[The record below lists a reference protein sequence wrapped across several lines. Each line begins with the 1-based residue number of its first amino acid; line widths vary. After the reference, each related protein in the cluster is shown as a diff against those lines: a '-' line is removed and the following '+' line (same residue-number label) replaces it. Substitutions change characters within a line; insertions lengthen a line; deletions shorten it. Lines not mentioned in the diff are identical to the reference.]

1 MMVEIVSGS
10 ISTKVWDWFR
20 IELMT
25 PASTLSTGLL
35 CPVDCPL
42 YLYHVS
48 SQQTALCG
56 YYSCKNKINIKSLT
70 GVSCFNLADCFQLV
84 ELQISVAGFISAG
97 RIAIGVSCFSSADR
111 TL

>member
-1 MMVEIVSGS
+1 MTVEIVSGS
-10 ISTKVWDWFR
+10 ISTKVWDWFG

-35 CPVDCPL
+35 CLVDFPL

-48 SQQTALCG
+48 LCG
-56 YYSCKNKINIKSLT
+56 YYSCKNKINIKSQT

>member
-1 MMVEIVSGS
+1 
-10 ISTKVWDWFR
+10 
-20 IELMT
+20 MT

-48 SQQTALCG
+48 LYG
-56 YYSCKNKINIKSLT
+56 YYSCKNKINIKSQT